1 MTRWPRGLS
10 MQSPRRWAVAIAT
23 ALPPDRPW
31 PVLLVPGYGGGG
43 GSPAELAGILRR
55 FFRAG

>member
-1 MTRWPRGLS
+1 